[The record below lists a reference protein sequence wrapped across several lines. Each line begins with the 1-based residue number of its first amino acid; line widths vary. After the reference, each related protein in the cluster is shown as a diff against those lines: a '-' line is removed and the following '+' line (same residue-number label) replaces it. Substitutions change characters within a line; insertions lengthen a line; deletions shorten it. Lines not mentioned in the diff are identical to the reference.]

1 MELLLNTGYYK
12 TNKMSVYNRSSSI
25 VQQEKEKIILFS
37 DINPTSTVDWKYTGI
52 YKLDNNY
59 DYDSSFNTVDSITNT
74 TFNNTVRDVSV
85 DSNGGIYVGGA
96 FTTYRNVS
104 ANRIIKLLPSGDKDT
119 TFNNTTGFNNLC
131 LKVYV
136 DENDKIYCFGSF
148 TTYKGVTA
156 NRLIRLNPDGTKD
169 TGFDNST
176 GFNSTVF
183 NVTVDSSGKIY
194 CVGQFTTYKGVVVNR
209 IVRLNTDGSLD
220 TSFSVGVGFDNT
232 PRYIVLDSSEKVIV
246 LGQFTTYSG
255 VSANGI
261 VKLNTD
267 GSIDNSFNYGTG
279 FSPIPTSLK
288 SLQIDELNNIYIS
301 NGASITYNGSLESN
315 ALWKIGSDGS
325 FIDNL
330 NYPSGI
336 DGGLLKVIN
345 SDNIILTK
353 DLTISLYDSN
363 YNIKKTILIKPSFS
377 APENLFQ
384 DLSGNTFLY
393 TFRDNGIF
401 NKSYGHGTP
410 LGENGLL
417 KKEKF
422 NQNFG
427 INSSIPDSVLLTKN
441 NKLLFLDNGVIS
453 YNNKEKNDILKL
465 TLNGSLDNEFDTGTG
480 FNSSIGYLIDDY
492 LGNIYC
498 ITTSTEYKGVT
509 LPTNSKILKIKKNGD
524 LDETFSQI
532 LFDSNVGA
540 IIEVQKDNKL
550 FCVVN
555 AGDSFTLS
563 GKTYNGLIR
572 FNVDGSID
580 DTFSGKTWSSSP
592 QINNIY
598 LDNNDKIYLYSP
610 IQPLTYDGISVGSI
624 IKLNSDGSLDTGFN
638 SGSIN
643 STVYTMLVDNYGKL
657 LIGGSFTSYSGVTN
671 NRILRLNSDGNID
684 SSFDNTTG
692 FNSTVYNLNY
702 DYDTDKIYCSGTF
715 ATYKGQSYRYM
726 IGLNYDGTINTGFY
740 VSPNS
745 NYGGN
750 DRKIFIVNN

>member
-1 MELLLNTGYYK
+1 MNTGYYK
-12 TNKMSVYNRSSSI
+12 INKMSVYNRSSSI

-74 TFNNTVRDVSV
+74 TFNSNVRDVSV
-85 DSNGGIYVGGA
+85 DSNGGIYVGGQ

-119 TFNNTTGFNNLC
+119 TFNNTTGFNNIC
-131 LKVYV
+131 TKVYV

-169 TGFDNST
+169 TSFDNST
-176 GFNSTVF
+176 GFNSTV
-183 NVTVDSSGKIY
+183 NDIAVDSSGKIY

-232 PRYIVLDSSEKVIV
+232 LRYIVLDSSEKIIV

-255 VSANGI
+255 VSANVI

-279 FSPIPTSLK
+279 FSPVPGTYR
-288 SLQIDELNNIYIS
+288 SLQIDELNNIYTS
-301 NGASITYNGSLESN
+301 FGQTNITYNGTLESN
-315 ALWKIGSDGS
+315 ALWKIGSDGT

-330 NYPSGI
+330 DYPSGVSG
-336 DGGLLKVIN
+336 DFLKVID
-345 SDNIILTK
+345 SDNIILSK
-353 DLTISLYDSN
+353 DLTVSLYDSN
-363 YNIKKTILIKPSFS
+363 YNIKKMLLIRPTNTFLSNS
-377 APENLFQ
+377 FQ
-384 DLSGNTFLY
+384 DLSGNTYLY
-393 TFRDNGIF
+393 SFRDNGVF

-422 NQNFG
+422 NQNYG
-427 INSSIPDSVLLTKN
+427 IHNGNADDLLLTKN
-441 NKLLFLDNGVIS
+441 NNLLFYGGVSS
-453 YNNKEKNDILKL
+453 YNNNERNNIIKL
-465 TLNGSLDNEFDTGTG
+465 TLNGSLDNELDTGVG
-480 FNSSIGYLIDDY
+480 FNLYSLNDVMVDDY
-492 LGNIYC
+492 LDNIYC
-498 ITTSTEYKGVT
+498 LISASEYKGEILGSGV
-509 LPTNSKILKIKKNGD
+509 KIIKLKKNGD
-524 LDETFSQI
+524 IDESFNKI
-532 LFDSNVGA
+532 VFDSNPQTCKL
-540 IIEVQKDNKL
+540 IIQKNNKL
-550 FCVVN
+550 L
-555 AGDSFTLS
+555 FTSNSTS
-563 GKTYNGLIR
+563 GFIISGQTYNGGIIR
-572 FNVDGSID
+572 FNTDGSID
-580 DTFSGKTWSSSP
+580 DTFSAKTWSSSP

-643 STVYTMLVDNYGKL
+643 SAVFTMLVDNYGKL
-657 LIGGSFTSYSGVTN
+657 LIGGLFTSYSGVTN
-671 NRILRLNSDGNID
+671 NRILRLNSDGSID

-692 FNSTVYNLNY
+692 FNTTVNNLNY
-702 DYDTDKIYCSGTF
+702 DYDTDKIYCSGAFT
-715 ATYKGQSYRYM
+715 TYKGQSYKYM

-745 NYGGN
+745 NYGGS